1 MDTESNK
8 IILLESLRIGY
19 AAGKHTKELIP
30 PITASSDSGEL
41 IAVIGRNGI
50 GKSTLL
56 RTLTGLQESLGGRM
70 FLNNKNICEYNRMD
84 LARKIG
90 YISTEIVRASN
101 MTVFNLVSLG
111 RFPHTNWLGRIDRA
125 SQIAIENSLEKTG
138 LTALRKRNISEL
150 SDGER
155 QKAMISRV
163 LAQDTDIMIMDEP
176 TAFLDISSKY
186 EIINLMLEL
195 TREGKTIIF
204 STHDF
209 NIAVNQADKIWIML
223 DSGLLEGAPED
234 LMLGGSFDHLFESAI
249 VEFNSDDGSFIFMRE
264 PRGNICISGEGMIRK
279 WTERAVIRAGYNVS
293 DRGIDITIKTPNRYC
308 KEWVMVTK
316 EITEHFDSVY
326 DLIRRLQ
333 R

>member
-1 MDTESNK
+1 MDMESNK
-8 IILLESLRIGY
+8 IIILESLQIGY
-19 AAGKHTKELIP
+19 ASGKHTKELIP
-30 PITASSDSGEL
+30 PLTASSDSGEL
-41 IAVIGRNGI
+41 IVVLGRNGI

-56 RTLTGLQESLGGRM
+56 RTLTGLQESLGGRI
-70 FLNNKNICEYNRMD
+70 FLHNKNISEYNRMD

-90 YISTEIVRASN
+90 YISTEIVRAGN
-101 MTVFNLVSLG
+101 MTVFDLVALG
-111 RFPHTNWLGRIDRA
+111 RFPHTNWLGKIDRA
-125 SQIAIENSLEKTG
+125 SQMAIENSLDKTG
-138 LTALRKRNISEL
+138 LTTFRKRNISEL

-155 QKAMISRV
+155 QKAMIARV

-176 TAFLDISSKY
+176 TAFLDISSKF
-186 EIINLMLEL
+186 EVLNLMLEL

-209 NIAVNQADKIWIML
+209 NIAVNQADKIWLML

-249 VEFNSDDGSFIFMRE
+249 VGFNSADGSFTFRKE

-279 WTERAVIRAGYNVS
+279 WTERAVLRAGYHVS
-293 DRGIDITIKTPNRYC
+293 DIGTDITLKTPNRDN
-308 KEWVMVTK
+308 KKWVMVTK
-316 EITEHFDSVY
+316 ETTEHFDSVY
-326 DLIRRLQ
+326 DLVRHLQ